1 MAGKSQAIKT
11 VLFDEPEI
19 KVYEISAGGVPEL
32 MDDWSAQGKENI
44 TKALIA
50 HFDETSLKITAL
62 KLDSKI

>member
-1 MAGKSQAIKT
+1 MAGKSKAIKT
-11 VLFDEPEI
+11 VLFAEPEI

-50 HFDETSLKITAL
+50 HFDKTS
-62 KLDSKI
+62 S